1 MRPTAYIAAALG
13 LASPICVVATDPL
26 TADKVEADITTTG
39 LQRVLWNLNKIA
51 RDNGGNRAFGTPGY
65 KASVDFVLE
74 RAQQRFGRE
83 MDTHLHPF
91 SYWFEDLRQIRV
103 TGPEGEDVIMLSPM
117 YNVAGDVRA
126 TPLIDTPVDDARGSG
141 CLPEQW
147 AGIDATG
154 KLALIKRG
162 TCAVSQ
168 KLALAKQHGAVGAL
182 VWNNRPGDAIISLTL
197 GAENRDSIVPVGII
211 TQEVGLA
218 WKARLAAGE
227 QVLVSLLVD
236 NSYDVRESW
245 NVISETKEGDPSKV
259 VMIGAHLDSVI
270 QGPGINDDG
279 SGSSA
284 VLEIMGSV
292 KKYKGFPH
300 KIRFAWWGA
309 EESGLIGS
317 QAYTESLNAT
327 QADAIRY
334 YFNYDMIGSVNP
346 IYELARNELSGVGPV
361 LLSSYLE
368 SKGKPV
374 TYALR
379 QLRRSRHPNRQHL
392 HGRGPLLPPSLRHH
406 RQHRLGCHHNQ
417 RQSCGPRT
425 CHPRAL
431 AGWGAPAGAAGREA
445 EPGRRLGP
453 VPAGCHKRPTWRC
466 EQAGPSVRG
475 VKEKAQAPVPER
487 PSDRWRAGGAG
498 PWAQLVD
505 QRYLTV

>member
-1 MRPTAYIAAALG
+1 MRPTVYVAAALG

-51 RDNGGNRAFGTPGY
+51 RDHGGNRAFGTPGY

-74 RAQQRFGRE
+74 RAQQRFGKE

-91 SYWFEDLRQIRV
+91 SYWFEDLRRIKV
-103 TGPEGEDVIMLSPM
+103 TGPAGEDVRVLSPQ
-117 YNVAGDVRA
+117 YNVAGDIKN
-126 TPLIDTPVDDARGSG
+126 TPLVDTPVDDANGSG

-147 AGIDATG
+147 TGIDATG

-168 KLALAKQHGAVGAL
+168 KLALAKQHGAVGAI

-197 GAENRDSIVPVGII
+197 GAENRGTIVPVGII

-245 NVISETKEGDPSKV
+245 NVISETKEGDPNKV

-270 QGPGINDDG
+270 QGAGTNDDG

-284 VLEIMGSV
+284 VLEIMGSI

-317 QAYTESLNAT
+317 KAYTKSLNTT

-346 IYELARNELSGVGPV
+346 MYELARNKLSGIGPV

-374 TYALR
+374 TYADFDDG
-379 QLRRSRHPNRQHL
+379 SDYA
-392 HGRGPLLPPSLRHH
+392 SFVA
-406 RQHRLGCHHNQ
+406 LGIPTASIYTGEDPCYHQACDTIDNIDWDALTTNAKAA
-417 RQSCGPRT
+417 G
-425 CHPRAL
+425 RAL
-431 AGWGAPAGAAGREA
+431 ATLALSLDGVPPRAPPAARRNLADVSGPSRRAAMSPPRGAVGRQ
-445 EPGRRLGP
+445 GRRF
-453 VPAGCHKRPTWRC
+453 
-466 EQAGPSVRG
+466 G
-475 VKEKAQAPVPER
+475 V
-487 PSDRWRAGGAG
+487 
-498 PWAQLVD
+498 
-505 QRYLTV
+505 